1 VSIFEAASDSSS
13 ISNDICQARNA
24 ALRLQLQRKQLK
36 LVNVQGDGNCWFRAV
51 SVNICG
57 HENQHSELRRLIAN
71 HMPRCKALRDLSG
84 SDVETM
90 RKCQQRASAMMRDKV
105 WAGED
110 VILAAADYLQRDIHV
125 FIAAEQ
131 ASPLV
136 YSAGV
141 TALPPVR
148 IAFTEPG
155 HYQAVLDMDITRV
168 SAGQYLN

>member
-1 VSIFEAASDSSS
+1 MTPLCQYLKLLVIHH
-13 ISNDICQARNA
+13 ICQARNA

-36 LVNVQGDGNCWFRAV
+36 LVNVQGN
-51 SVNICG
+51 
-57 HENQHSELRRLIAN
+57 
-71 HMPRCKALRDLSG
+71 
-84 SDVETM
+84 DVETM

-141 TALPPVR
+141 TVLPPVR

-168 SAGQYLN
+168 SGGQYLN